1 LENLLTYD
9 RTFGKHKINAVG
21 LYSAEGNR
29 YISSYMSAKNVP
41 ADFFQYYNLGQSPQ
55 ADISVRPEDQQYY
68 QNGLLSYMGRVFIL
82 LIISICLLQLTCRW
96 FI

>member
-68 QNGLLSYMGRVFIL
+68 QNGLLSAMGRVIYTFDNRYMFTATK
-82 LIISICLLQLTCRW
+82 SRW